1 MDTSGVPPLTVS
13 APSLGTLTPADD
25 LRRAKADLRR
35 RVRRAREAIGDAER
49 TRMAGMIEER
59 LFGLPELATAG
70 TVLLFYSFGSEV
82 TTAAMVDRVHAAGKR
97 LLLPYLAEGRAEGS
111 MEAAVVR
118 LGDDLIPASY
128 GAREPA
134 RRVPVDPSE
143 VDLVVAPGLAFDRR
157 GYRLG
162 YGGGH
167 YDRYLSRLRP
177 DAVRV
182 GIGFAVQ
189 VVERVPTGPGDRPVD
204 LVVTENEVIDC
215 RAG

>member
-1 MDTSGVPPLTVS
+1 MGTLRAPLRTVS
-13 APSLGTLTPADD
+13 APITRNLIPADE
-25 LRRAKADLRR
+25 LREAKAELRR
-35 RVRRAREAIGDAER
+35 RIRRAREAIGDAER
-49 TRMAGMIEER
+49 TRLAGLIEER
-59 LFGLPELATAG
+59 LFGLPEVATAG

-97 LLLPYLAEGRAEGS
+97 LLLPYLTEGRAEDS
-111 MEAAVVR
+111 MDAAVVR
-118 LGDDLIPASY
+118 PGDDLIPASY

-189 VVERVPTGPGDRPVD
+189 IVERVPLGPGDRPVD